1 MSVTRKGESSLL
13 RHRHGHRPR
22 HARPAA
28 ESHRWWGLVVIAIA
42 QLMVVL
48 DATIVNIALPSA
60 QRALHMSDANRQW
73 VITAY
78 TLAFGG
84 LLLLGGRIADL
95 AGRKRTF
102 VTGLTGFAAASAFGG
117 AATSSG
123 MLFGA
128 RALQGAFA
136 AVLAPS
142 ALSLLTTTFTDP
154 RERGKAF
161 GIYGALAGSGSAI
174 GFLVGG
180 LLTEYLNW
188 RWCLYVNVPI
198 AVVAVLGA
206 FALLHDRPGTAGAR
220 LDVPGAV
227 LGCGGLVALVYGFS
241 EAQPRG
247 WTDAL
252 VLGLF
257 AGGVVLLGAFVW
269 WQGRAPVP
277 LLPLRVLRDRDRSG
291 CFLTMLLAVIGMFGL
306 FLFMTYYLQEILG
319 YSPLRTG
326 LAFLPLTAA
335 IVVGSTQVSAR
346 LLHHAAPRALM
357 VPGMLLAAAGL
368 LLLTRLTVTSRYTTE
383 VLPALLLMGLGMGL
397 TFMPV
402 FATATAGVAP
412 QDSGVTSATVNT
424 AQQVGGSIGTALLNT
439 VATTSSAAYITA
451 HLRGPAD
458 RARVVPEG
466 IVHGYTVAIWWAA
479 AVMLLA
485 GLVAGF
491 MVTARAPKHSTP
503 AGTAVP
509 ETVV

>member
-1 MSVTRKGESSLL
+1 MSATPTGE
-13 RHRHGHRPR
+13 
-22 HARPAA
+22 PAA
-28 ESHRWWGLVVIAIA
+28 TEEADPRRWWGLVVIALA

-60 QRALHMSDANRQW
+60 QRDLGMSDANRQW

-95 AGRKRTF
+95 VGRKRTF
-102 VTGLTGFAAASAFGG
+102 VIGLIGFAAASALGG
-117 AATSSG
+117 AATGEG

-136 AVLAPS
+136 ALLAPS

-154 RERGKAF
+154 KERGKAF

-174 GFLVGG
+174 GFIVGG

-198 AVVAVLGA
+198 AIAAVFGA
-206 FALLHDRPGTAGAR
+206 LALLHDRPGHAGAR

-227 LGCGGLVALVYGFS
+227 MGCGGLVAIVYGFS

-247 WTDAL
+247 WTDPV

-257 AGGVVLLGAFVW
+257 AVGVALLVTFVW
-269 WQGRAPVP
+269 WQNRAPSP
-277 LLPLRVLRDRDRSG
+277 LLPLHIVKDRNRAG
-291 CFLTMLLAVIGMFGL
+291 CFLTMALAVIGMFGL
-306 FLFMTYYLQEILG
+306 FLFMTYYLQVVLG
-319 YSPLRTG
+319 YSPVRTG
-326 LAFLPLTAA
+326 LAFLPLTVA
-335 IVVGSTQVSAR
+335 IIVGSTQISAR
-346 LLHHAAPRALM
+346 LMNRVPPRGLM
-357 VPGMLLAAAGL
+357 VPGMVLASGGMVI
-368 LLLTRLTVTSRYTTE
+368 LTRMTVHSSYPTE
-383 VLPALLLMGLGMGL
+383 ILPALLLMGLGMGL

-424 AQQVGGSIGTALLNT
+424 SQQVGGSIGTALLNT
-439 VATTSSAAYITA
+439 IATTSSAAYVTA
-451 HLRGPAD
+451 HLRNPAQK
-458 RARVVPEG
+458 ARIVQEG
-466 IVHGYTVAIWWAA
+466 VVHGYTVAIWWAA
-479 AVMLLA
+479 GIMLLA
-485 GLVAGF
+485 GLVAGL
-491 MVTARAPKHSTP
+491 MVTAKAPRHDTRTDSPLPEP
-503 AGTAVP
+503 AV
-509 ETVV
+509 